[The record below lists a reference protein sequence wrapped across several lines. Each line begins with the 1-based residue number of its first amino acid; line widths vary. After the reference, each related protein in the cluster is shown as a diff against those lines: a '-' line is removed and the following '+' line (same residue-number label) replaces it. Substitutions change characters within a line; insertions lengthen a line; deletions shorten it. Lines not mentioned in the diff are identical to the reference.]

1 MKDNSDEKI
10 KIGAGLLIIQDGKI
24 LMTRRRSSLGNG
36 EYGTVGGHVEL
47 NEHPTEAAIR
57 EAKEELDIEIGNLH
71 FLDCASIIKYGKH
84 YIDIS
89 FTAEIISGKPKIMEP
104 DKLESVDWY
113 SLDNLPGPIF
123 EPIKA
128 VIDAYKTKMNYF
140 EIRQANE

>member
-10 KIGAGLLIIQDGKI
+10 KIGAGLLIIRDGKI
-24 LMTRRRSSLGNG
+24 LMTKRKSALGNG
-36 EYGTVGGHVEL
+36 EYGTVGGHVEFG
-47 NEHPTEAAIR
+47 EHPTEAAIR
-57 EAKEELDIEIGNLH
+57 EAKEELGIEIGNLN

-89 FTAEIISGKPKIMEP
+89 FTAEIISGKPKVMEP
-104 DKLESVDWY
+104 DKFESVDWY

-128 VIDAYKTKMNYF
+128 VIGAYKTKQTYF
-140 EIRQANE
+140 EIRQNN